1 MSATGDVNLTSLRIG
16 LRSPREQKGS
26 AVPVTGAVLLN
37 VVVSEIACFRQ
48 SGRRLRIDRVMKV
61 TGKPIRT
68 SVGLF
73 FIGIAIVSAISI
85 LPGAKSAQSPFLY
98 VCILGGLFVGIPA
111 ALGIGI
117 VLENRRKRTPR

>member
-1 MSATGDVNLTSLRIG
+1 MTGEKSIALINEVFGEEKAQSCEN
-16 LRSPREQKGS
+16 
-26 AVPVTGAVLLN
+26 
-37 VVVSEIACFRQ
+37 ACFRQ

-73 FIGIAIVSAISI
+73 FIGIAFVSAISI